1 MRSLTAQPL
10 LSFDGR
16 RYSVG
21 DAVLGGLLRGRWQ
34 SFERDLALG
43 VACECE
49 AAARGETV
57 DATTLRELGTAY
69 RTARGLVAADD
80 FTSWLARRSLSV
92 SDWSAYLCRGLLR
105 SQNAERLADVVAWHP
120 PQAAD
125 VTAAARAEALCS
137 GVLATLGHDLILCCA
152 AARAL
157 AEQEPG
163 DDAVGRPPA
172 AGRAERLVA
181 EALASATAGLA
192 DMPAGELLLRAK
204 DTIALED
211 AHTGFAAQ
219 VAGDAAIARWLR
231 VKRLQLLR
239 YAWDDVIFAS
249 EAAAR
254 EAALLVREDGMALA
268 DVARA
273 AGAESVCCAGYASEL
288 NPSLAPRLVGAV
300 PGELVGVDERVP
312 PSSAD
317 PELRD
322 RAVRAI
328 VADRLERHIVGR
340 VVWHVD
346 A

>member
-1 MRSLTAQPL
+1 
-10 LSFDGR
+10 
-16 RYSVG
+16 
-21 DAVLGGLLRGRWQ
+21 
-34 SFERDLALG
+34 
-43 VACECE
+43 
-49 AAARGETV
+49 
-57 DATTLRELGTAY
+57 
-69 RTARGLVAADD
+69 
-80 FTSWLARRSLSV
+80 
-92 SDWSAYLCRGLLR
+92 
-105 SQNAERLADVVAWHP
+105 
-120 PQAAD
+120 
-125 VTAAARAEALCS
+125 
-137 GVLATLGHDLILCCA
+137 
-152 AARAL
+152 
-157 AEQEPG
+157 
-163 DDAVGRPPA
+163 
-172 AGRAERLVA
+172 
-181 EALASATAGLA
+181 
-192 DMPAGELLLRAK
+192 MPAGELLLRAQ

-300 PGELVGVDERVP
+300 PGELVGPFPDGGTWRLLGVDERVP